1 MIVYL
6 HWFVSNLVSVFI
18 GLAALGCKVT
28 KCEKTCVVLQYIVGT
43 AKVY

>member
-18 GLAALGCKVT
+18 GLVALGCKVT
-28 KCEKTCVVLQYIVGT
+28 KYKKTCVVLQYTVST